1 MKKLI
6 LALALT
12 ACSFAF
18 IGTVGTTTDFAA
30 KKTTIYQ
37 HPIDPPL

>member
-18 IGTVGTTTDFAA
+18 IGTVGATADFAA
-30 KKTTIYQ
+30 KSFE
-37 HPIDPPL
+37 HPIYPPV

>member
-18 IGTVGTTTDFAA
+18 IGTVGTTADSAA
-30 KKTTIYQ
+30 KSSYQ
-37 HPIDPPL
+37 HPIYPPV